1 MATTTNLAI
10 ELADVGADNGTWG
23 NITNAAFQSLDDI
36 FKTDGTGSS
45 VSLKVGASRTLNAT
59 DGAILLPAVTTPAQ
73 TADGSVVWDSDSN
86 LLTVG
91 DGASRK
97 TMCDTD
103 TAQTLTNK
111 TLTTPVFS
119 GNPTGTVTSGT
130 YTPSYIGVTN
140 VSSATARV
148 ARWVRIGSQVF
159 VSGQISLTLSGSSA
173 SLRITLPVATTFGGN
188 TYLCAGSGS
197 SAGGAGQMTIV
208 ASSSTDDAFLF
219 ITSGDSNDYA
229 FTFAYTVV

>member
-36 FKTDGTGSS
+36 FKTDATGTA
-45 VSLKVGASRTLNAT
+45 VSLNVGTSRTLNAASGT
-59 DGAILLPAVTTPAQ
+59 LLLPAAASPAQ
-73 TADGSVVWDSDSN
+73 TADGSVVWDSDDN

-91 DGASRK
+91 TGAARK

-103 TAQTLTNK
+103 STQTLTNK

-130 YTPSYIGVTN
+130 YTPSSVNVSN
-140 VSSATARV
+140 VSSATPRV
-148 ARWVRIGSQVF
+148 ARYVRIGDQVF
-159 VSGQISLTLSGSSA
+159 VSGQINLSLSNTSATFRLTLPIS
-173 SLRITLPVATTFGGN
+173 TTFGGN
-188 TYLCAGSGS
+188 TYLCSGSGAS
-197 SAGGAGQMTIV
+197 SGGGKMAIV
-208 ASSSTDDAFLF
+208 ASSSTDDAFF
-219 ITSGDSNDYA
+219 AITSGDSNDYA
-229 FTFAYTVV
+229 FTLAYTVA